1 MALFQKKNR
10 TTLVV
15 ARGAP
20 SAGERMSVPSEE
32 LTDSPSIPSGMWEKC
47 VNCAAIVYKEDLLQT
62 DKVCPRCGYHFRL
75 SAAERLEITADE
87 GTLNVFNGELV
98 GGDPLSFPGY
108 AEKLES
114 ARSFTGQREA
124 IITADAKV
132 GGYDCVLAA
141 MDSNFMMASMGYAV
155 GEKFTLAA
163 ERAMERRVPLV
174 VFTASGGARM
184 QEGMV
189 SLMQMAKASGAVSE
203 LGANAVPY
211 IVVLTDPTTG
221 GVTASF
227 AMLGDITLAEPGALV
242 GFAGRSVIEQTT
254 KTSLP
259 SGFQSAEFFLE
270 HGFVDMLVERRA
282 MRKTLGRLLRFHAP
296 RERGQN
302 Q

>member
-1 MALFQKKNR
+1 MALFQKKNQ

-15 ARGAP
+15 VRGAP
-20 SAGERMSVPSEE
+20 SASERQNIAVGEIAA
-32 LTDSPSIPSGMWEKC
+32 PSIPTGMWEKC
-47 VNCAAIVYKEDLLQT
+47 ANCGAIVYNEDLQRT
-62 DKVCPRCGYHFRL
+62 DRVCPGCGYHFRL
-75 SAAERLEITADE
+75 GALKRLELTADE
-87 GTLNVFNGELV
+87 GTLNIFNEALR
-98 GGDPLSFPGY
+98 GGDPLGFPGY
-108 AEKLES
+108 VKKVEA
-114 ARSFTGQREA
+114 ARAATGLDEA
-124 IITADAKV
+124 IVTAEAQI
-132 GGYDCVLAA
+132 GGNECVLAA

-163 ERAMERRVPLV
+163 ERAIEKRVPLV

-203 LGANAVPY
+203 LNAAKVPY

-242 GFAGRSVIEQTT
+242 GFAGRRVIEQTT

-259 SGFQSAEFFLE
+259 PGFQSAEFLLE
-270 HGFVDMLVERRA
+270 KGFIDAIVPRA
-282 MRKTLGRLLRFHAP
+282 EMRETLARLLSFHKGVQA
-296 RERGQN
+296 
-302 Q
+302 